1 MFPFCCCEQK
11 GEHEPKQN
19 AARNKYSVAL
29 LVQDVCSGLPV
40 KRSAVLRHDPA
51 IRPSFT
57 ARVVG
62 VHGGT
67 TLLRPRSAKPFPS
80 PPLRL
85 CGKIFIAEAQ
95 RRRGENVGTILE
107 ILPRRSGRRAPGWS
121 AILHRRTISP
131 RGSTQGRHRV
141 AASRLQKIV
150 SRCGRVFKVGARIKL
165 SQEQLW
171 SRFQKHFSDCPSL
184 KASHCSRI

>member
-85 CGKIFIAEAQ
+85 CVSAVKFSPQ
-95 RRRGENVGTILE
+95 RRRGAEGKT
-107 ILPRRSGRRAPGWS
+107 SGPFWKSFPGGLAAAHQGGAQFCIAGQYHLAAQRRADTAS
-121 AILHRRTISP
+121 RP
-131 RGSTQGRHRV
+131 RGCKRLFPDAGACSKSARV
-141 AASRLQKIV
+141 
-150 SRCGRVFKVGARIKL
+150 
-165 SQEQLW
+165 
-171 SRFQKHFSDCPSL
+171 
-184 KASHCSRI
+184 